1 MMNLSEMNTLQQ
13 LLYYYRE
20 NAGYVF
26 EQFTRHFLISIYGVL
41 FAAIVAIPLGFWI
54 ARHKK
59 LADWIIGAANVI
71 QTIPSLALLSILML
85 RLGLGSDT
93 VIATVFLYSL
103 LPIIKNTYT
112 GVRNVDAALLD
123 TGKGMGMTRMQL
135 TYLVELPLSLSV
147 IMAGLRNALVVAIG
161 ITAIGTFIGAGGLG
175 DIISRG
181 VNATNG
187 TAIILAGA
195 IPTALMAVLADW
207 LLGLMEKRLDPS
219 SKVKRKH

>member
-1 MMNLSEMNTLQQ
+1 MNTLQQ

-85 RLGLGSDT
+85 GLGLGSDT

-219 SKVKRKH
+219 SKVKRKR

>member
-1 MMNLSEMNTLQQ
+1 MDISQMNTFQQ
-13 LLYYYRE
+13 LIYYYTE
-20 NAGYVF
+20 NGAYVLG
-26 EQFTRHFLISIYGVL
+26 QFWRHFLISIYGVL
-41 FAAIVAIPLGFWI
+41 FASLISIPLGFWI

-59 LADWIIGAANVI
+59 LADWVIGIANVI

-85 RLGLGSDT
+85 GIGLGSDT

-135 TYLVELPLSLSV
+135 TYMVELPLSLSV

-161 ITAIGTFIGAGGLG
+161 VTSIGTFIGAGGLG
-175 DIISRG
+175 DIITRG

-187 TAIILAGA
+187 GAIIIAGA
-195 IPTALMAVLADW
+195 LPTALMAILSD
-207 LLGLMEKRLDPS
+207 LFLEYLENRLDPS
-219 SKVKRKH
+219 MKVAKK

>member
-85 RLGLGSDT
+85 GLGLGSDT

-135 TYLVELPLSLSV
+135 TYMVELPLSLSV

-207 LLGLMEKRLDPS
+207 LLGLLEKRLDPS
-219 SKVKRKH
+219 SKVTRKH

>member
-1 MMNLSEMNTLQQ
+1 MMNLSEMSTLQQ

-41 FAAIVAIPLGFWI
+41 FAAIVAVPLGFWI
-54 ARHKK
+54 ARHRK

-85 RLGLGSDT
+85 GLGLGSDT

-112 GVRNVDAALLD
+112 GVRNVDTALLD

-195 IPTALMAVLADW
+195 VPTALMAVLSDW
-207 LLGLMEKRLDPS
+207 LLGLLEKRLDPS
-219 SKVKRKH
+219 SKVNRNY

>member
-1 MMNLSEMNTLQQ
+1 MNLSEMNTLQQ

-85 RLGLGSDT
+85 GLGLGSDT

-207 LLGLMEKRLDPS
+207 LLGLLEKRLDPS
-219 SKVKRKH
+219 SKVTLK

>member
-54 ARHKK
+54 VRHKK

-85 RLGLGSDT
+85 GLGLGSDT